1 MAISV
6 GSYAPSELTVVISHK
21 GTNTNWLLT
30 GYGPD
35 TNISIERPDP
45 TWDLNVGTHGDLERI
60 HRLDKTVRA
69 TITLQQTS
77 ESNDL
82 LTGIMQYDEKDLR
95 SGGLFTCT
103 IADKS
108 GRTALYSNF
117 AFVIQP
123 NTYEFGQSPSTRDW
137 QIIMP
142 YADQHIGGN
151 GLMSAETIEKLR
163 VFEVYIDDSWTI
175 NG

>member
-6 GSYAPSELTVVISHK
+6 GSYAPKELTIVISHR
-21 GTNTNWLLT
+21 GTNTNWSLT

-45 TWDLNVGTHGDLERI
+45 TWELNTGTHGDLERI
-60 HRLDKTVRA
+60 HRMDKTVRA
-69 TITLQQTS
+69 TVTLQQTS

-82 LTGIMQYDEKDLR
+82 LTGIMNYDERDLR

-108 GRTALYSNF
+108 GRTAIHSTY

-123 NTYEFGQSPSTRDW
+123 TTYEFGQAASTRDW

-151 GLMSAETIEKLR
+151 GLMTPETIEKLKAFN
-163 VFEVYIDDSWTI
+163 VFIDDSWQI
-175 NG
+175 N